1 MKVLRAIH
9 YAVLNEISHSRTI
22 PQTILDVGFG
32 NGAFTQVVSA
42 TFPNSN
48 ITAIDT
54 SIPQLFL
61 SDNIAFTKE
70 VLNNCH
76 LFQNR
81 LI

>member
-22 PQTILDVGFG
+22 PRTILDVGFG

-61 SDNIAFTKE
+61 SDNIAFTE
-70 VLNNCH
+70 VFNNCH

-81 LI
+81 FI